1 MEKIIT
7 AVNRLLQQEFEI
19 DPELLKPEAL
29 LKEDL
34 DLDSLDAVD
43 MIVAIDHEFGIR
55 IEEEQAKNLTTLKD
69 IYDIIHKLIN
79 SRIEEINS

>member
-7 AVNRLLQQEFEI
+7 AVNQLLEQEFEI
-19 DPELLKPEAL
+19 DPDLLKPEAL

-55 IEEEQAKNLTTLKD
+55 IEEEQAKNLRILKD
-69 IYDIIHKLIN
+69 IYDIIHDLATAEVGDTD
-79 SRIEEINS
+79 R

>member
-1 MEKIIT
+1 MKKIIA
-7 AVNRLLQQEFEI
+7 AVNQLLEQEFEI
-19 DPELLKPEAL
+19 DPDLLKPEAL

-55 IEEEQAKNLTTLKD
+55 IQEEEAKNLRSLKD
-69 IYDIIHKLIN
+69 IYDIIRNLETARAGEAD
-79 SRIEEINS
+79 S

>member
-1 MEKIIT
+1 MKKIIA
-7 AVNRLLQQEFEI
+7 AVNQLLEQEFEI
-19 DPELLKPEAL
+19 DPALLKPEAL

-55 IEEEQAKNLTTLKD
+55 IQEEEAKNLRVLKD
-69 IYDIIHKLIN
+69 IYDIIHNLATAGAGEAD
-79 SRIEEINS
+79 R

>member
-43 MIVAIDHEFGIR
+43 IIVAIDHEFGIR
-55 IEEEQAKNLTTLKD
+55 IEEEQAKNLRILKD
-69 IYDIIHKLIN
+69 IYDIIYNLIN
-79 SRIEEINS
+79 SRVEEINS

>member
-43 MIVAIDHEFGIR
+43 IIVAIDHEFGIR
-55 IEEEQAKNLTTLKD
+55 IEEEQAKNLRILKD
-69 IYDIIHKLIN
+69 IYDIIHNLIN
-79 SRIEEINS
+79 SRVEEINS

>member
-1 MEKIIT
+1 MKKIIA
-7 AVNRLLQQEFEI
+7 AVNQLLEQEFEI
-19 DPELLKPEAL
+19 DPDLLKPEAL

-55 IEEEQAKNLTTLKD
+55 IQEEEAKNLRVLKD
-69 IYDIIHKLIN
+69 IYDIIHNLATAGVGEAD
-79 SRIEEINS
+79 R

>member
-1 MEKIIT
+1 MKKIIA
-7 AVNRLLQQEFEI
+7 AVNQLLEQEFEI
-19 DPELLKPEAL
+19 DPDLLKPEAL

-55 IEEEQAKNLTTLKD
+55 IEEEQAKDLRILKD
-69 IYDIIHKLIN
+69 IYDIIHDLATA
-79 SRIEEINS
+79 RAGETDR

>member
-7 AVNRLLQQEFEI
+7 AVNQLLEQEFEI

-43 MIVAIDHEFGIR
+43 MIVEIDHKFGVR
-55 IEEEQAKNLTTLKD
+55 IQEEQAKDLRVLKD
-69 IYDIIHKLIN
+69 IYRIIHDLVN
-79 SRIEEINS
+79 ADTGNADL